1 MKEIVLKLYEFDE
14 LSKDSQERII
24 ERERWNVMEQCMDAY
39 DIDYKKSMEAFED
52 LTDTKVY
59 GWEVGYERYDFSY
72 EFKYK
77 DPIYEHPTDYHRDI
91 FPENLCI
98 KNGIIETSK
107 NIKIERAEAERL
119 WKLIKL
125 FHNGS
130 KFQHDMVLDTT
141 GHKWKINSYKND
153 ILVAGCHRIAY
164 SEMKGIARIRMGLN
178 SYQVTF
184 ESCGDHYQIYGRDIQ
199 DVMGGVTGGA
209 GVYG

>member
-14 LSKDSQERII
+14 LSKDSQERVI

-91 FPENLCI
+91 FPENLCGKLLFRLSFNWRDYGEKITQEEFDDFVNNVDRSQLPEGI
-98 KNGIIETSK
+98 K
-107 NIKIERAEAERL
+107 
-119 WKLIKL
+119 
-125 FHNGS
+125 
-130 KFQHDMVLDTT
+130 
-141 GHKWKINSYKND
+141 
-153 ILVAGCHRIAY
+153 
-164 SEMKGIARIRMGLN
+164 
-178 SYQVTF
+178 F
-184 ESCGDHYQIYGRDIQ
+184 ELK
-199 DVMGGVTGGA
+199 
-209 GVYG
+209 